1 MATMIDTQYYF
12 VCLVLL
18 FLSTLLLKSLFKKP
32 SKTLR
37 LPPSP
42 PALPIIGHL
51 HLLGSSLSQSLHKL
65 STKYGPL
72 LYLRLGASQCL
83 VVSTASLATEIFKT
97 NDLVFSDRPSFA
109 FSDRLPYG
117 NYGFF
122 SARYGD
128 YWRFI
133 KQLCMSE
140 LLSTQQVEQSRDV
153 RHEEI
158 VCFLLKALESAK
170 KQHVFDVGA
179 ELMKLTN
186 NSTCKL
192 TMSMRCSEEHDE
204 AERIRQL
211 VKESMEVGEKIVL
224 GDVFGPLKILAFWL
238 YGKKAINGTL
248 KYDAILEKV
257 LKQHEESPQKEN
269 KDLMDILLKVYH
281 DDKAEFKINRTHLKA
296 FLLDLFIAGTGT
308 SSDAMQWTIAE
319 LINHP
324 NIFNKVREEI
334 KTVVGTRLVEESDV
348 SSLPYLQ
355 AVVKEALRLHPP
367 IPVVVR
373 ETREDCKIKDFDIPE
388 KTMVAINVYA
398 IMRDAKIWNYPNDFQ
413 PERFLISS
421 KEKYGMEYIPFGAG
435 RRGCPGSKLALSMI
449 HTTVAAM
456 VQCFDWNVGGEG
468 DHAKV
473 NMQVAPSFTMPM
485 AQPFICVPVVHFNPF
500 ISSM

>member
-1 MATMIDTQYYF
+1 MIDIQYYF
-12 VCLVLL
+12 LCLVLS

-42 PALPIIGHL
+42 PALPLIGHL
-51 HLLGSSLSQSLHKL
+51 HLLGHSLYKSLHNL

-72 LYLRLGASQCL
+72 LYLRLGASRCL
-83 VVSTASLATEIFKT
+83 VVSTASMATEIFKT

-122 SARYGD
+122 IARYGD
-128 YWRFI
+128 YWRFM

-140 LLSTQQVEQSRDV
+140 LLSTRQLEKSRDV

-158 VCFLLKALESAK
+158 VRFLLKALESAK

-186 NSTCKL
+186 NSTCRL

-204 AERIRQL
+204 AERITQL
-211 VKESMEVGEKIVL
+211 AEGVNGGWGKDSFRGCIGATEDFGVLAVWKEGHKYNLEV
-224 GDVFGPLKILAFWL
+224 
-238 YGKKAINGTL
+238 Y
-248 KYDAILEKV
+248 
-257 LKQHEESPQKEN
+257 Q
-269 KDLMDILLKVYH
+269 

-296 FLLDLFIAGTGT
+296 FFMDLFVAGTST
-308 SSDAMQWTIAE
+308 SSEAMQWTIAE

-334 KTVVGTRLVEESDV
+334 KSVVGSTRLVEESDV

-367 IPVVVR
+367 GPVIVR
-373 ETREDCKIKDFDIPE
+373 ESREDCKIKGFDIPE

-398 IMRDAKIWNYPNDFQ
+398 IMRDAKIWNYPNDFR

-435 RRGCPGSKLALSMI
+435 RRGVPRLKVSTQYDTHYSCSHGSML
-449 HTTVAAM
+449 
-456 VQCFDWNVGGEG
+456 
-468 DHAKV
+468 
-473 NMQVAPSFTMPM
+473 
-485 AQPFICVPVVHFNPF
+485 
-500 ISSM
+500 

>member
-296 FLLDLFIAGTGT
+296 FLL
-308 SSDAMQWTIAE
+308 
-319 LINHP
+319 
-324 NIFNKVREEI
+324 
-334 KTVVGTRLVEESDV
+334 V
-348 SSLPYLQ
+348 S
-355 AVVKEALRLHPP
+355 
-367 IPVVVR
+367 
-373 ETREDCKIKDFDIPE
+373 
-388 KTMVAINVYA
+388 NVC
-398 IMRDAKIWNYPNDFQ
+398 
-413 PERFLISS
+413 L
-421 KEKYGMEYIPFGAG
+421 
-435 RRGCPGSKLALSMI
+435 
-449 HTTVAAM
+449 
-456 VQCFDWNVGGEG
+456 
-468 DHAKV
+468 
-473 NMQVAPSFTMPM
+473 
-485 AQPFICVPVVHFNPF
+485 CVCV
-500 ISSM
+500 